1 MKFLAVDL
9 TIHIRLYVRLTSQVI
24 HMSQESKEANILL
37 NKGLLQLLLKGL
49 EDQMPFNNS
58 CWDLH
63 WWSESKKCF
72 WLISNIVTIFLCL
85 ISIIY
90 WTGLFFIEYLGF
102 VPFNSFMVM
111 TTSYNVFNISLIL
124 YCCFTELCGG
134 WLHLSLPAGE
144 VPRDC
149 TESRGA

>member
-1 MKFLAVDL
+1 MPYFYNV
-9 TIHIRLYVRLTSQVI
+9 
-24 HMSQESKEANILL
+24 L
-37 NKGLLQLLLKGL
+37 N
-49 EDQMPFNNS
+49 
-58 CWDLH
+58 WA
-63 WWSESKKCF
+63 
-72 WLISNIVTIFLCL
+72 
-85 ISIIY
+85 
-90 WTGLFFIEYLGF
+90 FFIEYLGF

-111 TTSYNVFNISLIL
+111 TTSYNVFNISFIL